1 MLPFLF
7 VASLLITYWALKN
20 QKEINFLDT
29 QIAGKTILQRQHQKI
44 LSRISDIQNKISGFD
59 QTQKILDSASVGSGV
74 WSIVMSKIS
83 GFVNN
88 NPNLWITKL
97 SKEEGDQVVLE
108 GYSLN
113 KNVLTDFAY
122 YLENAQLKSVHY
134 EAILEKNTYRF
145 NIVFNISGY
154 YKDTL

>member
-1 MLPFLF
+1 
-7 VASLLITYWALKN
+7 
-20 QKEINFLDT
+20 
-29 QIAGKTILQRQHQKI
+29 

-74 WSIVMSKIS
+74 WSVVMSKIS

-97 SKEEGDQVVLE
+97 TREESEQVVLE

-145 NIVFNISGY
+145 SIVFNISGY
-154 YKDTL
+154 YKKTL